1 MIFRRLAGALAS
13 QDWLVVSIEVM
24 VVVVGIF
31 IGLQVDDWNE
41 ARKDRNDEQ
50 DFMIRLHE
58 DVLLARELSERVLER
73 RISFMDDLITT
84 ADALF
89 ARSDVTSL
97 TKIECKSIVAATN
110 FNINVA
116 GLSSVAELMG
126 TGRMDIIQ
134 NRELR
139 SALTDLQQIKQTLT
153 NYVFVQT
160 TATAGS
166 EMATLYPEL
175 IQLTASVESG
185 TGEIRP
191 RVACDLEK
199 MRNDRVFLNDFSA
212 NADRYD
218 AYVRDGLAPWSS
230 QSEKVHSIVDGILGI
245 DHVAEQGE

>member
-1 MIFRRLAGALAS
+1 
-13 QDWLVVSIEVM
+13 
-24 VVVVGIF
+24 
-31 IGLQVDDWNE
+31 
-41 ARKDRNDEQ
+41 
-50 DFMIRLHE
+50 
-58 DVLLARELSERVLER
+58 
-73 RISFMDDLITT
+73 MDDLITT

-153 NYVFVQT
+153 NYVIVQT

-199 MRNDRVFLNDFSA
+199 MRNDRTFLNDFSA